1 VVERGHKARG
11 YGQKQDRIM
20 KKKNINRREFFDM
33 SGRYGVVF
41 GLLSGPQA
49 SAQTTG
55 SASQATSAMP
65 ALANFV
71 ASLRYDDIPA
81 KALETAR
88 TAIADCLGVAVAG
101 AREESARISG
111 AFIREEGAKGEAV
124 VYGQRFKT
132 SAVQAAF
139 ANGIAAHAHDFD
151 HSFVVGGQPTSPI
164 IPAVFSLGDA
174 LSANGKQI
182 LEAYVTGFEV
192 VAALMFTVQNA
203 GGTGWHA
210 NGTIGSFGASAACAK
225 LLGLKEPE
233 IRMALAITA
242 SMASGIQSN
251 FGTMTKPLH
260 VGQAARN
267 GVLSARLAK
276 AGFTANPQTL
286 EVRNGFF
293 DCYYPGG
300 KTDRA
305 PLENLGRVYALE
317 KYGVRFKPYPC
328 GGLTH
333 TAIYATIELRNDRH
347 ITPDVIEHI
356 DVEVPAD
363 TAAPLV
369 YRVPKTGLE
378 GKFSMP
384 YLIARALIDGKILL
398 ETFTDEAV
406 RDKDVL
412 QLLDKVDMKVDPKL
426 QAGSD
431 GSRPANVTVKLKNG
445 QTETLQQ
452 KFPKGSPQVPMAP
465 EELLAKFRACS
476 RGVLS
481 ETSTERAYRYIGELQ
496 AMATVRPLTRLLAGG

>member
-1 VVERGHKARG
+1 
-11 YGQKQDRIM
+11 M
-20 KKKNINRREFFDM
+20 
-33 SGRYGVVF
+33 
-41 GLLSGPQA
+41 
-49 SAQTTG
+49 
-55 SASQATSAMP
+55 
-65 ALANFV
+65 
-71 ASLRYDDIPA
+71 
-81 KALETAR
+81 
-88 TAIADCLGVAVAG
+88 DCLGVAVAG
-101 AREESARISG
+101 SREESGLITSSLV
-111 AFIREEGAKGEAV
+111 REEGAKEESV
-124 VYGQRFKT
+124 IYGQKFKS

-139 ANGIAAHAHDFD
+139 ANGTAAHAHDFD
-151 HSFVVGGQPTSPI
+151 HSFIAGGQPTAPI

-174 LSANGKQI
+174 LGSSGKQV
-182 LEAYVTGFEV
+182 LEAYIAGFEV
-192 VAALMFTVQNA
+192 TAALILAVQGA

-210 NGTIGSFGASAACAK
+210 NGTIGCFGASAGCAR

-242 SMASGIQSN
+242 SMASGVTSN

-300 KTDRA
+300 KPGRA
-305 PLENLGRVYALE
+305 PVDDLGRVYALE

-333 TAIYATIELRNDRH
+333 TAIYATIKLRNERQ
-347 ITPDVIEHI
+347 ITADMIEHI

-369 YRVPKTGLE
+369 YRVPGTGLE

-384 YLIARALIDGKILL
+384 YLIARALIDGKIML

-406 RDKDVL
+406 RNKDVL
-412 QLLDKVDMKVDPKL
+412 QLLNKVEMKVDPKL

-431 GSRPANVTVKLKNG
+431 GSRPATVTMKLRNG
-445 QTETLQQ
+445 QTQTLQE
-452 KFPKGSPQVPMAP
+452 KFPKGSPQVPMTSD
-465 EELLAKFRACS
+465 ELLSKFQACV

-481 ETSTERAYRYIGELQ
+481 AASGDRAIAYINKLET
-496 AMATVRPLTRLLAGG
+496 MASIRPLTKLLQV

>member
-1 VVERGHKARG
+1 V
-11 YGQKQDRIM
+11 
-20 KKKNINRREFFDM
+20 KKNTSINRREFFD
-33 SGRYGVVF
+33 
-41 GLLSGPQA
+41 LSGKYGIAVGMLGGSQA
-49 SAQTTG
+49 GAETR
-55 SASQATSAMP
+55 ASQDPPASPMP
-65 ALANFV
+65 ALSNFV
-71 ASLRYDDIPA
+71 ASLRYDSIPP
-81 KALETAR
+81 KALDTAR
-88 TAIADCLGVAVAG
+88 TAITDCLGVAVVG
-101 AREESARISG
+101 AREESAQITS
-111 AFIREEGAKGEAV
+111 AFIREEGAKGEAFI
-124 VYGQRFKT
+124 YGQRFKS

-139 ANGIAAHAHDFD
+139 ANGTAAHAHDFD
-151 HSFVVGGQPTSPI
+151 HSFIVGGQPTSPI

-174 LSANGKQI
+174 VSASGKQI
-182 LEAYVTGFEV
+182 LEAYIAGFEV
-192 VAALMFTVQNA
+192 AAALIFAVQGA

-225 LLGLKEPE
+225 LLELKEAE
-233 IRMALAITA
+233 IRMALAIAA
-242 SMASGIQSN
+242 SMASGVTSN

-276 AGFTANPQTL
+276 AGFTANPQTF

-305 PLENLGRVYALE
+305 PIESLGRTYAIE

-333 TAIYATIELRNDRH
+333 TAIYAAIRLRNDRQ
-347 ITPDVIEHI
+347 ITPELIEHV

-384 YLIARALIDGKILL
+384 YLIARAFIDGKIML

-406 RDKDVL
+406 RNKDVL
-412 QLLDKVDMKVDPKL
+412 QLLERVDMKVNPKL

-431 GSRPANVTVKLKNG
+431 GSRPATLTIKFKNG
-445 QTETLQQ
+445 QTQTVQE
-452 KFPKGSPQVPMAP
+452 KFPKGSPQVPMTP
-465 EELLAKFRACS
+465 DELLAKFRACT

-481 ETSTERAYRYIGELQ
+481 DSSTERAIQYIGKIDT
-496 AMATVRPLTRLLAGG
+496 MDSVRPLTRLLSGS